1 MKNISNLLFTACICA
16 ITFSSYAQADF
27 SMKADKSEEEG
38 YVWTKDPLVKANLD
52 KWQGY
57 KFGVL
62 IHMGLYTQL
71 GSL

>member
-1 MKNISNLLFTACICA
+1 MKNKFKLLFAACICA
-16 ITFSSYAQADF
+16 STFSSYAQGDF

-57 KFGVL
+57 KFGILV
-62 IHMGLYTQL
+62 HMGLYTQYT
-71 GSL
+71 S

>member
-52 KWQGY
+52 KW
-57 KFGVL
+57 
-62 IHMGLYTQL
+62 
-71 GSL
+71 